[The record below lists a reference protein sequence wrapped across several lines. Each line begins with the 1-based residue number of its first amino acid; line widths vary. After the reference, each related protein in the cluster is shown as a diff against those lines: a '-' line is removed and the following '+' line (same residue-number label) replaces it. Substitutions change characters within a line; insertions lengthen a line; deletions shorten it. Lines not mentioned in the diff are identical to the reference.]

1 MLKKS
6 EIVTIYHK
14 PGLSYFQM
22 KNKQVLDSLFGGVTV
37 KVGKYVSA
45 VNEMTARH
53 TLNTMLLRNLLG
65 TNPDTVNSNW
75 DDLVRTWW
83 STINISVPAM
93 GYNLQVGLSYD
104 VNDPIRN
111 KYISKLKGVETD
123 EDLARVVESTIP
135 LTDRFMYGTPL
146 NILEY
151 LQYLYVLIHR
161 EVANS
166 IEDIDKSTNI
176 RLYLHTEAAAKK
188 IEEDQ
193 AKLHVEVSKLFV
205 SVSEDS
211 KKVKQILRA
220 YNLLDNVLPVNIT
233 DHNNNVMSL
242 SKIVSG
248 TPKVFK
254 MIMSDKLLAK
264 KAFVGELLDKNII
277 SRLPGSDTIVLSTDN
292 NIILG
297 TSVDSVLSY
306 FEEPSNKDIVSTTIN
321 QLSAANKNIVTE

>member
-1 MLKKS
+1 MLKKP

-75 DDLVRTWW
+75 DELVRTWW

-93 GYNLQVGLSYD
+93 GYKLQVGLSYD
-104 VNDPIRN
+104 VNDPVRN

-123 EDLARVVESTIP
+123 EDLARVVKSTIP

-146 NILEY
+146 DILEY

-166 IEDIDKSTNI
+166 IDDIDKSTNI

-220 YNLLDNVLPVNIT
+220 YNLLDNVLPVEIT
-233 DHNNNVMSL
+233 DHNNNVMRL

-264 KAFVGELLDKNII
+264 KAFIGELLDKNII

-321 QLSAANKNIVTE
+321 QLSAANKNLVTE

>member
-83 STINISVPAM
+83 STINISVSAM
-93 GYNLQVGLSYD
+93 GCNLQVGLSYD

-193 AKLHVEVSKLFV
+193 AKLHVEVSKLFI

>member
-1 MLKKS
+1 
-6 EIVTIYHK
+6 
-14 PGLSYFQM
+14 
-22 KNKQVLDSLFGGVTV
+22 
-37 KVGKYVSA
+37 
-45 VNEMTARH
+45 
-53 TLNTMLLRNLLG
+53 
-65 TNPDTVNSNW
+65 
-75 DDLVRTWW
+75 
-83 STINISVPAM
+83 
-93 GYNLQVGLSYD
+93 
-104 VNDPIRN
+104 
-111 KYISKLKGVETD
+111 
-123 EDLARVVESTIP
+123 
-135 LTDRFMYGTPL
+135 MYGTPL
-146 NILEY
+146 DILEY

-166 IEDIDKSTNI
+166 IDDIDKSTNI

-220 YNLLDNVLPVNIT
+220 YNLLDNVLPVDIT
-233 DHNNNVMSL
+233 DHNNNVMRL

-264 KAFVGELLDKNII
+264 KAFIGELLDKNII

-321 QLSAANKNIVTE
+321 QLSAANKNLVTE

>member
-1 MLKKS
+1 MLKKP

-93 GYNLQVGLSYD
+93 GCNLQVGLSYD

>member
-1 MLKKS
+1 MLKKP

-75 DDLVRTWW
+75 DELVRTWW

-104 VNDPIRN
+104 VNDPVRN

-146 NILEY
+146 DILEY

-166 IEDIDKSTNI
+166 IDDIDKSTNI

-220 YNLLDNVLPVNIT
+220 YNLLDNVLPVDIT
-233 DHNNNVMSL
+233 DHNNNVMRL

-264 KAFVGELLDKNII
+264 KAFIGELLDKNII

>member
-1 MLKKS
+1 MLKKP

-83 STINISVPAM
+83 STINISVSAM
-93 GYNLQVGLSYD
+93 GCNLQVGLSYD

-193 AKLHVEVSKLFV
+193 AKLHVEVSKLFI

>member
-93 GYNLQVGLSYD
+93 GCNLQVGLSYD
-104 VNDPIRN
+104 VNDPVRN

>member
-1 MLKKS
+1 MLKKP

-75 DDLVRTWW
+75 DELVRTWW

-93 GYNLQVGLSYD
+93 GYKLQVGLSYD
-104 VNDPIRN
+104 VNDPVRN

-146 NILEY
+146 DILEY

-166 IEDIDKSTNI
+166 IDDIDKSTNI

-220 YNLLDNVLPVNIT
+220 YNLLDNVLPVEIT
-233 DHNNNVMSL
+233 DHNNNVMRL

-264 KAFVGELLDKNII
+264 KAFIGELLDKNII

-321 QLSAANKNIVTE
+321 QLSAANKNLVTE